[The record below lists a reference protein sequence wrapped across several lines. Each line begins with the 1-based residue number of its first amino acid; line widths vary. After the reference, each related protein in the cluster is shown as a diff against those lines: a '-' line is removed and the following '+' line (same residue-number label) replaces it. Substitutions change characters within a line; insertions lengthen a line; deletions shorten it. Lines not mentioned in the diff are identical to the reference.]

1 MLGFGWEICVYRLWD
16 IPLKAAIFER
26 ERECVCVCVRV
37 CKEQLCVRLLA
48 RRKSG
53 NTKKAALQIVK
64 SAKMTDH
71 SFVGFIKFFKRKN

>member
-1 MLGFGWEICVYRLWD
+1 M
-16 IPLKAAIFER
+16 
-26 ERECVCVCVRV
+26 CVCVCVRV